1 MAYSFRRDNEGE
13 DAYTGMYLAPDG
25 RWRSAGTY
33 PSKRAAQRAAHREEQ
48 SVEEGR
54 WRDRALGATTFATY
68 VEATWFPSKHLELS
82 TRQSHRSYLDHHF
95 LPYFGCC
102 HTMLH
107 SIFVRAVRD
116 QLIVAN
122 PRAHTQ
128 VLVVKVV
135 VEVRTSP
142 CSR

>member
-13 DAYTGMYLAPDG
+13 AAYTGMYLAPDG

-33 PSKRAAQRAAHREEQ
+33 HSKRVAQRAAHQEEQ
-48 SVEEGR
+48 PVEEGR

-82 TRQSHRSYLDHHF
+82 TRQSCRSYLDHHF
-95 LPYFGCC
+95 LPYFGSC

-107 SIFVRAVRD
+107 SIFVGPCATSSSW
-116 QLIVAN
+116 
-122 PRAHTQ
+122 PTRAHTQ